1 MTRKLRNISWIAFL
15 AAFSFPT
22 GYMVLYVDDKMF
34 NREEFV
40 MNFILGGIAC
50 SIVLGI
56 LTAIIYII
64 SRKMKSNDAAK
75 PALIVCSVLMLLLLI
90 TYAFKMPEAIKEKDR
105 WEFMSGSRETIIS
118 VFKKQIEEMPAP
130 LSKQQGYADDVSSCI
145 FWRMELNDE
154 LVDKL
159 RAAPDPKAFLLQSPD
174 VKKVVEECVE
184 IYKK

>member
-1 MTRKLRNISWIAFL
+1 MTRKLRNIAWIAFL

-22 GYMVLYVDDKMF
+22 GYMVAYVDDKMF
-34 NREEFV
+34 VRNEFV

-64 SRKMKSNDAAK
+64 SRRMKANDPAK
-75 PALIVCSVLMLLLLI
+75 PALLTCTVLMLLMLI

-105 WEFMSGSRETIIS
+105 WEFMSGFRETIIS
-118 VFKKQIEEMPAP
+118 VFKQQIAEMPTP
-130 LSKQQGYADDVSSCI
+130 LSKQEGYADDVSTCI
-145 FWRMELNDE
+145 FWRIEQDDE

-159 RAAPDPKAFLLQSPD
+159 RAAPDPKTFLQSPE

-184 IYKK
+184 IYRK